1 MQWIDSIV
9 LYKLNLLNV
18 WQLNYI
24 LTDIFHQVRYIFPH
38 LKAHQIKL
46 YELETAAFPAIINQL
61 TFKNYFK
68 VHKFTNLKNV
78 PDYYPL
84 KLFVFCHCILFF
96 FFQF

>member
-24 LTDIFHQVRYIFPH
+24 LTNIFHQVRYIFPH

-61 TFKNYFK
+61 NFLKIILKYI
-68 VHKFTNLKNV
+68 NLQV
-78 PDYYPL
+78 L
-84 KLFVFCHCILFF
+84 KM
-96 FFQF
+96 FQIITH

>member
-46 YELETAAFPAIINQL
+46 YELETAAFPAIKYQLNFLKIVLKYINLQ
-61 TFKNYFK
+61 
-68 VHKFTNLKNV
+68 VLKM
-78 PDYYPL
+78 
-84 KLFVFCHCILFF
+84 
-96 FFQF
+96 FQIITH

>member
-61 TFKNYFK
+61 NFLKIILKYI
-68 VHKFTNLKNV
+68 NLQV
-78 PDYYPL
+78 L
-84 KLFVFCHCILFF
+84 KM
-96 FFQF
+96 FQIITH

>member
-18 WQLNYI
+18 WQ

-61 TFKNYFK
+61 NCLKIILKYI
-68 VHKFTNLKNV
+68 NLQV
-78 PDYYPL
+78 L
-84 KLFVFCHCILFF
+84 KM
-96 FFQF
+96 FQIITH